1 MREAIEEGIVPQ
13 RAGKFRMS
21 PFLSVTLTLG
31 LGTTMEPTV
40 CQAPMLHARQ
50 YYAVCR
56 EIQGTI
62 SPDV

>member
-1 MREAIEEGIVPQ
+1 M
-13 RAGKFRMS
+13 
-21 PFLSVTLTLG
+21 LTLG

-56 EIQGTI
+56 EIQGTCSKLI
-62 SPDV
+62 SLLVAEAIHL